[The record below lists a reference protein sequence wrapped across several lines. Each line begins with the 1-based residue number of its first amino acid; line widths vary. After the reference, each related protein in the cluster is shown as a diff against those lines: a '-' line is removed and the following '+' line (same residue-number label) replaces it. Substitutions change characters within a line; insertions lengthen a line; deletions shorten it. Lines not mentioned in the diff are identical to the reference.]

1 MRIVA
6 DTNILVRDA
15 LGDDPGQA
23 KLARQLLDSAELI
36 AVPLSVL
43 CEFVWVLRKG
53 YRQSASQVAT
63 AVRHLME
70 SSNVATNDAAV
81 RAGLELLDAGGDFAD
96 GVIAHEGRWLGAD
109 EFVSFDKQAV
119 NLLRAAGHKAR
130 LLS

>member
-23 KLARQLLDSAELI
+23 KLARQLLDSAEVI

-63 AVRHLME
+63 AVRRLME